1 VHLKI
6 LVLHGSKPSKNS
18 SELVDVAERMGHTV
32 IAAPTSDVSSLVSS
46 KGSKFWVGRA
56 EVTDF
61 DLCFL
66 RSFGPGST
74 EQATRRISMMEHMEV
89 AGIKVINSTYPF
101 RRSRDKYATQYTLQ
115 AAGIPIPKTF
125 TTESL
130 ARAYEKT
137 SEMIPIIY
145 KPILSSMGKGSMKF
159 DDTDLAFNAYKT
171 LGRLYHPIIIQGY
184 IKNPGRDIR
193 VFVIGGE
200 CIGAVYKYIPDGQW
214 KSNVAQGGRMIKE
227 EMDPA
232 IIDLGIKAAEV
243 MGLDYCGVDIMESPE
258 GPVVLEVNAAPGWQ
272 GLNEATGK
280 DVADLVVR
288 FGVSQV
294 E

>member
-1 VHLKI
+1 MKI

-18 SELVDVAERMGHTV
+18 TEMVEAAQDMGYTV
-32 IAAPTSDVSSLVSS
+32 LAGPTSDVSSMISQE
-46 KGSKFWVGRA
+46 GSRFWLGRD

-66 RSFGPGST
+66 RSFGPGSV

-130 ARAYEKT
+130 ARAYEET
-137 SEMIPIIY
+137 QEMIPVIF
-145 KPILSSMGKGSMKF
+145 KPILSSMGRGSMKF
-159 DDTDLAFNAYKT
+159 DDTDLAYNAYKM
-171 LGRLYHPIIIQGY
+171 LDRLYSPLIIQGF
-184 IKNPGRDIR
+184 IETPGRDIR
-193 VFVIGGE
+193 VFIIGDQ
-200 CIGAVYKYIPDGQW
+200 CVGAVYKYIPDGHW
-214 KSNVAQGGRMIKE
+214 KSNVAQGGKMVEE
-227 EMDPA
+227 EMTPA
-232 IIDLGIKAAEV
+232 IIELGFKATRA
-243 MGLDYCGVDIMESPE
+243 MGLDYCGVDILESPD

-272 GLNEATGK
+272 GLKEATSRDIAK
-280 DVADLVVR
+280 LVVEY
-288 FGVSQV
+288 GVSQV

>member
-1 VHLKI
+1 MKI

-18 SELVDVAERMGHTV
+18 SEMVEAAERLGHTV
-32 IAAPTSDVSSLVSS
+32 LAGPTSDVSSLISS
-46 KGSKFWVGRA
+46 EGSRFWLGRD

-89 AGIKVINSTYPF
+89 AGIKGINSTYPF

-130 ARAYEKT
+130 ARAYEHTQK
-137 SEMIPIIY
+137 MIPIIY
-145 KPILSSMGKGSMKF
+145 KPILSSMGRGSMKF
-159 DDTDLAFNAYKT
+159 DDTDLAYNAYKM
-171 LGRLYHPIIIQGY
+171 LDRLYHPLIIQGY
-184 IKNPGRDIR
+184 IENPGRDIR
-193 VFVIGGE
+193 VFVIGDE
-200 CIGAVYKYIPDGQW
+200 CIGAVYKYIPEGQW
-214 KSNVAQGGRMIKE
+214 KSNVAQGGKMVE
-227 EMDPA
+227 DEMPPEV
-232 IIDLGIKAAEV
+232 IELGFKAARA
-243 MGLDYCGVDIMESPE
+243 MGLDYCGVDIMESSE
-258 GPVVLEVNAAPGWQ
+258 GPVVIEVNAAPGWQ

-280 DVADLVVR
+280 DVAELVVR
-288 FGVSQV
+288 YGVSQV

>member
-1 VHLKI
+1 MV
-6 LVLHGSKPSKNS
+6 
-18 SELVDVAERMGHTV
+18 EAAEEMGHIV
-32 IAAPTSDVSSLVSS
+32 LAGPTNDISSLISQE
-46 KGSKFWVGRA
+46 GSRFWLGKD

-74 EQATRRISMMEHMEV
+74 EQVTRRISLMEHMEI
-89 AGIKVINSTYPF
+89 AGIKLINSTYPF
-101 RRSRDKYATQYTLQ
+101 RRSRDKYSTQYTLH

-130 ARAYEKT
+130 ARAYEMT
-137 SEMIPIIY
+137 EDMIPVIY
-145 KPILSSMGKGSMKF
+145 KPILSSMGRGSMKF

-171 LGRLYHPIIIQGY
+171 LDRLYQPLIIQGY

-193 VFVIGGE
+193 VFIIGDE
-200 CIGAVYKYIPDGQW
+200 CVGAVYKYIPEGHW
-214 KSNVAQGGRMIKE
+214 KSNVAQGGKMVEE
-227 EMDPA
+227 EMKPE
-232 IIDLGIKAAEV
+232 IIELGFRAARA
-243 MGLDYCGVDIMESPE
+243 MGLDYCGVDILESPT

-272 GLNEATGK
+272 GLKEATEK
-280 DVADLVVR
+280 EIAKLIVEY
-288 FGVSQV
+288 GVSQV

>member
-1 VHLKI
+1 MKI

-18 SELVDVAERMGHTV
+18 KELMNTAEKKGHTV
-32 IAAPTSDVSSLVSS
+32 LAGPTSDVSSLISQE
-46 KGSKFWVGRA
+46 GSRFWLGRE
-56 EVTDF
+56 EVTDY

-137 SEMIPIIY
+137 NEMMPIIY
-145 KPILSSMGKGSMKF
+145 KPILSSMGRGSMKF
-159 DDTDLAFNAYKT
+159 DDTDLAFNAYRM
-171 LGRLYHPIIIQGY
+171 LDRLYHPLIIQGY
-184 IKNPGRDIR
+184 IQNPGRDIR
-193 VFVIGGE
+193 VFIIGDE
-200 CIGAVYKYIPDGQW
+200 CVGAVYKYIPEGQW
-214 KSNVAQGGRMIKE
+214 KSNVAQGGKMVEE
-227 EMDPA
+227 EMPPE
-232 IIDLGIKAAEV
+232 IIELGFKATRA
-243 MGLDYCGVDIMESPE
+243 MGLDYCGVDIIESSD

-272 GLNEATGK
+272 GLNKATGK
-280 DVADLVVR
+280 DVAELVVSY
-288 FGVSQV
+288 GVSQV

>member
-1 VHLKI
+1 MKI

-18 SELVDVAERMGHTV
+18 REMVEAAEKLGHTV
-32 IAAPTSDVSSLVSS
+32 LAGPTSDVSSLISRE
-46 KGSKFWVGRA
+46 GSRFWLGRD

-115 AAGIPIPKTF
+115 AAGLPIPKTF

-130 ARAYEKT
+130 ARAYEQT
-137 SEMIPIIY
+137 EEMKPVIY
-145 KPILSSMGKGSMKF
+145 KPILSSMGRGSMKF
-159 DDTDLAFNAYKT
+159 DDTDLAYNAYKM
-171 LGRLYHPIIIQGY
+171 LDRLYHPLIIQGY
-184 IKNPGRDIR
+184 IQNPGRDIR
-193 VFVIGGE
+193 VFVIGDE
-200 CIGAVYKYIPDGQW
+200 CVGAVYKYIPEGKW
-214 KSNVAQGGRMIKE
+214 KSNVAQGGKMVE
-227 EMDPA
+227 EDMSPE
-232 IIDLGIKAAEV
+232 IIELGFKAARA
-243 MGLDYCGVDIMESPE
+243 MGLDYCGVDIIESPE

-280 DVADLVVR
+280 DVASLVVEY
-288 FGVSQV
+288 GVSQV

>member
-1 VHLKI
+1 MKI
-6 LVLHGSKPSKNS
+6 LVLYGSKPSKNS
-18 SELVDVAERMGHTV
+18 KEMIEAAEKIGHTV
-32 IAAPTSDVSSLVSS
+32 LAGPTSDVSSLISSEGSRFWLGRDEVS
-46 KGSKFWVGRA
+46 
-56 EVTDF
+56 DF

-137 SEMIPIIY
+137 QEMIPIIY

-159 DDTDLAFNAYKT
+159 DETDLAYNAYRM
-171 LGRLYHPIIIQGY
+171 LDRLYQPLIIQGY
-184 IKNPGRDIR
+184 IPNPGRDIR
-193 VFVIGGE
+193 IFVVGDE
-200 CIGAVYKYIPDGQW
+200 CIGAVYKYIPEGQW
-214 KSNVAQGGRMIKE
+214 KSNVAQGGKMVEE
-227 EMDPA
+227 EMPSE
-232 IIDLGIKAAEV
+232 IIELGFKAART
-243 MGLDYCGVDIMESPE
+243 MGLDYCGVDIMESSD

-272 GLNEATGK
+272 GLKEATGK
-280 DVADLVVR
+280 DVADLIVR
-288 FGVSQV
+288 YGVSQV

>member
-1 VHLKI
+1 MKI

-18 SELVDVAERMGHTV
+18 VEMVEAAEKMGHTV
-32 IAAPTSDVSSLVSS
+32 IAAPTNDVSSLISNE
-46 KGSKFWVGRA
+46 GSRFWVGRE
-56 EVTDF
+56 EVTDY

-89 AGIKVINSTYPF
+89 AGIRVINSTYPF
-101 RRSRDKYATQYTLQ
+101 RRSRDKYATQYTLH

-130 ARAYEKT
+130 ARAYEMT
-137 SEMIPIIY
+137 EEMKPIIY
-145 KPILSSMGKGSMKF
+145 KPILSSMGRGSMKF
-159 DDTDLAFNAYKT
+159 DDTDLAYNAYRT
-171 LGRLYHPIIIQGY
+171 LDRLYHPLIIQGY

-193 VFVIGGE
+193 VFIIGDE
-200 CIGAVYKYIPDGQW
+200 CVGAVYKYIPEGKW
-214 KSNVAQGGRMIKE
+214 KSNVAQGGKMVEE
-227 EMDPA
+227 EMSPE
-232 IIDLGIKAAEV
+232 IIELGFKAARA
-243 MGLDYCGVDIMESPE
+243 MGLDYCGVDILESSD

-288 FGVSQV
+288 YGVSQV

>member
-1 VHLKI
+1 MKI
-6 LVLHGSKPSKNS
+6 LILHGSKPSKNS
-18 SELVDVAERMGHTV
+18 SEMVEAAEEMGHIV
-32 IAAPTSDVSSLVSS
+32 LAGPTNDISSLISQE
-46 KGSKFWVGRA
+46 GSRFWLGKD

-74 EQATRRISMMEHMEV
+74 EQVTRRISLMEHMET
-89 AGIKVINSTYPF
+89 AGIKLINSTYPF
-101 RRSRDKYATQYTLQ
+101 RRSRDKYSTQYTLH

-130 ARAYEKT
+130 ARAYEMT
-137 SEMIPIIY
+137 EEMIPVIY
-145 KPILSSMGKGSMKF
+145 KPILSSMGRGSMKF

-171 LGRLYHPIIIQGY
+171 LDRLYQPLIIQGY

-193 VFVIGGE
+193 VFIIGDE
-200 CIGAVYKYIPDGQW
+200 CVGAVYKYIPEGHW
-214 KSNVAQGGRMIKE
+214 KSNVAQGGKMVEE
-227 EMDPA
+227 EMKPE
-232 IIDLGIKAAEV
+232 IIELGFRAARA
-243 MGLDYCGVDIMESPE
+243 MGLDYCGVDILESPN

-272 GLNEATGK
+272 GLKEATEK
-280 DVADLVVR
+280 EIAKLIVEY
-288 FGVSQV
+288 GVSQV

>member
-1 VHLKI
+1 MKI

-18 SELVDVAERMGHTV
+18 REMVEAAEKLGHTV
-32 IAAPTSDVSSLVSS
+32 LAGPTSDVSSLISRE
-46 KGSKFWVGRA
+46 GSRFWLGRD
-56 EVTDF
+56 EVNDF

-66 RSFGPGST
+66 RSFGSGST

-115 AAGIPIPKTF
+115 AAGLPIPKTF

-130 ARAYEKT
+130 ARAYEQT
-137 SEMIPIIY
+137 EEMKPVIY
-145 KPILSSMGKGSMKF
+145 KPILSSMGRGSMKF
-159 DDTDLAFNAYKT
+159 DDTDLAYNAYKM
-171 LGRLYHPIIIQGY
+171 LDRLYHPLIIQGY
-184 IKNPGRDIR
+184 IQNPGRDIR
-193 VFVIGGE
+193 VFVIGDE
-200 CIGAVYKYIPDGQW
+200 CVGAVYKYIPEGKW
-214 KSNVAQGGRMIKE
+214 KSNVAQGGKMVE
-227 EMDPA
+227 EDMSPE
-232 IIDLGIKAAEV
+232 IIELGFKAARA
-243 MGLDYCGVDIMESPE
+243 MGLDYCGVDIIESPE

-280 DVADLVVR
+280 DVASLVVEY
-288 FGVSQV
+288 GVSQV